1 MNRKKDIKI
10 FKKFLNTSNKKEIKE
25 LFFDT
30 FDLRYKKDF
39 WLIQ

>member
-10 FKKFLNTSNKKEIKE
+10 FKNFLNTSDKNELTE